1 VNPRV
6 RPSPCPLGQG
16 NMVSQ
21 KKKLCQ
27 CPLGHSPKG
36 AHFLDTIFREST
48 CKHSLQGP
56 LALYKWKGYPPF
68 IKGLGVNPR
77 VRPNPLGSFI
87 KGFIK
92 GIGPFQIQIRVNPR
106 ALGLGPCPRRDP
118 HTTPLSYQGP
128 FLLRGPF
135 YLRPLPH
142 TTPFLISIRGGDI
155 KGLP

>member
-1 VNPRV
+1 MEGYPPFIKGLGPMPIGQGSALTPFPFGVTLKGLGVNPRV

-68 IKGLGVNPR
+68 IKGLGRALNPR
-77 VRPNPLGSFI
+77 VNMVSKKPLTPSPLG
-87 KGFIK
+87 
-92 GIGPFQIQIRVNPR
+92 
-106 ALGLGPCPRRDP
+106 
-118 HTTPLSYQGP
+118 
-128 FLLRGPF
+128 
-135 YLRPLPH
+135 LP
-142 TTPFLISIRGGDI
+142 
-155 KGLP
+155 